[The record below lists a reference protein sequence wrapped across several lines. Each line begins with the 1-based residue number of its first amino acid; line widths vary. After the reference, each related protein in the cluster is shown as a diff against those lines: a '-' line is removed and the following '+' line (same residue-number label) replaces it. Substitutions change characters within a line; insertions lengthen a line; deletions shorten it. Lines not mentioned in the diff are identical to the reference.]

1 MEAKCFVSTN
11 SSRIYHSTSPRL
23 IPPLILA
30 ITCATSPCTHI
41 SIQHCLRHRASTQF
55 HLRARMHDA
64 VLVSAKTSSY
74 VGTSKSETS

>member
-55 HLRARMHDA
+55 HLRLQYNT
-64 VLVSAKTSSY
+64 VESGQVQGL
-74 VGTSKSETS
+74 GTTE